1 MKNSIIHKSAELFLK
16 YGFKSVTMDDIATEL
31 GMSKKTIYTY
41 FETKTKL
48 VSETALHIFME
59 IENSI
64 TKTCLAGFS
73 PIQEIYEIKTN
84 VMRQLYNEQ
93 SYPMYQLQKYYPK
106 IFNTIKAKQFEMLQS
121 CVVTNLKNG
130 IEQGFYRK
138 NLDVNFISRL
148 YFNGILGIKNVELFP
163 SEEFT
168 STYLIDN
175 YLDYHLRAITTEKGL
190 NTLIEIQK

>member
-1 MKNSIIHKSAELFLK
+1 
-16 YGFKSVTMDDIATEL
+16 MDDIATEL

-48 VSETALHIFME
+48 VSETALHIFYE
-59 IENSI
+59 IEKGINEI
-64 TKTCLAGFS
+64 CMEGFS

-93 SYPMYQLQKYYPK
+93 TYPMYQLQKYYPK
-106 IFNTIKAKQFEMLQS
+106 IFDTIKAKQFELLQN
-121 CVVTNLKNG
+121 CVITNIENG

-138 NLDVNFISRL
+138 DLDINFISRL

-163 SEEFT
+163 SEQFT
-168 STYLIDN
+168 SAYLIDS

-190 NTLIEIQK
+190 QTLIDIQQ

>member
-48 VSETALHIFME
+48 VSETALHIFYE
-59 IENSI
+59 IEKGINEI
-64 TKTCLAGFS
+64 CMEGFS

-93 SYPMYQLQKYYPK
+93 TYPMYQLQKYYPK
-106 IFNTIKAKQFEMLQS
+106 IFDTIKAKQFELLQN
-121 CVVTNLKNG
+121 CVITNIENG

-138 NLDVNFISRL
+138 DLDINFISRL

-163 SEEFT
+163 SEQFT
-168 STYLIDN
+168 SAYLIDS

-190 NTLIEIQK
+190 QTLIDIQQ

>member
-1 MKNSIIHKSAELFLK
+1 MKNTIIHKSAELFLK

-48 VSETALHIFME
+48 VSETALHIFYE
-59 IENSI
+59 IEKGINEI
-64 TKTCLAGFS
+64 CMEGFS
-73 PIQEIYEIKTN
+73 PIKEIYEIKTN

-93 SYPMYQLQKYYPK
+93 TYPMYQLQKYYPK
-106 IFNTIKAKQFEMLQS
+106 IFELIKAKQFEMLQN
-121 CVVTNLKNG
+121 CVVTNIKNG
-130 IEQGFYRK
+130 IDQGFYRK
-138 NLDVNFISRL
+138 DLDINFISRL

-163 SEEFT
+163 QEQFT
-168 STYLIDN
+168 STYLIDS

-190 NTLIEIQK
+190 KTLIDIQQ